1 MKLSEFKS
9 QLRNTESVT
18 FSLPNGKDV
27 PAHFHIT
34 EAGVVTKDFIDC
46 GGTVR
51 SEKFITMQL
60 WTSIDFYHRLSSRK
74 LLGILSKAEK
84 LFASDDLEVEIEYQQ
99 ETIGRYGIEAGT
111 NKFVLTSKHADCL
124 AKDNCGI
131 PVEKVKVK
139 LAELAAV
146 ATSCCG
152 TDSKCC

>member
-60 WTSIDFYHRLSSRK
+60 WTSIDFYHRLSSSK
-74 LLGILSKAEK
+74 LLGILSKAGK
-84 LFASDDLEVEIEYQQ
+84 LFATDDLEVEIEYQQ
-99 ETIGRYGIEAGT
+99 ETIGRYGIETGT
-111 NKFVLTSKHADCL
+111 NKFVLTSKYTDCL

-152 TDSKCC
+152 PDSKCC